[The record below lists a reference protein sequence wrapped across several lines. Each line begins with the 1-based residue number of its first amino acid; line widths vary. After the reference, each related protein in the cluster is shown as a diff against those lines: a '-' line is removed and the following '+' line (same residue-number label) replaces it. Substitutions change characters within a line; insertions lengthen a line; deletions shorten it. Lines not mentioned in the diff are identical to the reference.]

1 MNDTSLMGKAWGFPL
16 EEEAMDDLKPIRDI
30 VRQMLGNAS
39 FSGLDHAERVR
50 RTAEDIGRRE
60 GADLAV
66 LRAAALLHDIGV
78 PIDRE
83 RHYEIGALLAR
94 GILLQLGFTEDEI
107 GPIAQA
113 IEAHSR
119 YGGPDPQT
127 LEGRILQD
135 ADAVEYVGA
144 VGLARAIVRG
154 LESGTY
160 SGDLSELP
168 TLIDGLIER
177 VDGTLHTER
186 GQALVRERIA
196 YLRAF
201 GERLKAEIEGEL

>member
-1 MNDTSLMGKAWGFPL
+1 M
-16 EEEAMDDLKPIRDI
+16 MDDRKLGEVRDI
-30 VRQMLGNAS
+30 ARQMLGNAT
-39 FSGLDHAERVR
+39 FAGLDHAERILQIV
-50 RTAEDIGRRE
+50 EDIGQRE
-60 GADLAV
+60 GADLDI
-66 LRAAALLHDIGV
+66 LRVAALLHDIGV
-78 PIDRE
+78 PVNKP
-83 RHYEIGALLAR
+83 RHYEIGALMAR
-94 GILLQLGFTEDEI
+94 GILSQLGFTEDEI
-107 GPIAQA
+107 EPIAHV

-127 LEGRILQD
+127 IEGKILQD

-144 VGLARAIVRG
+144 IGLARAFART
-154 LESGTY
+154 LESGDY

-168 TLIDGLIER
+168 ALIDGLIER

-201 GERLKAEIEGEL
+201 QERLKAELDGEL

>member
-1 MNDTSLMGKAWGFPL
+1 
-16 EEEAMDDLKPIRDI
+16 MDGRVLSSIRDI
-30 VRQMLGNAS
+30 ARQMLSKAA

-50 RTAEDIGRRE
+50 QIAEDIGQRE
-60 GADLAV
+60 GADLDI
-66 LRAAALLHDIGV
+66 LRVAALLHDIGV
-78 PIDRE
+78 PINKE
-83 RHYEIGALLAR
+83 RHYEIGALLAQ

-107 GPIAQA
+107 EPIAHA

-144 VGLARAIVRG
+144 TGLARAIVRG
-154 LESGTY
+154 LESGAY

-168 TLIDGLIER
+168 ALIDGLIER

-186 GQALVRERIA
+186 GQALVRDRIA

-201 GERLKAEIEGEL
+201 QERLKAEIEGKS

>member
-1 MNDTSLMGKAWGFPL
+1 MGGR
-16 EEEAMDDLKPIRDI
+16 DLDSIRD
-30 VRQMLGNAS
+30 VARQMLGKAT

-50 RTAEDIGRRE
+50 QIVENIGRRE
-60 GADLAV
+60 GADLDI
-66 LRAAALLHDIGV
+66 LRVAALLHDIGV
-78 PIDRE
+78 PINKE
-83 RHYEIGALLAR
+83 RHYEIGALLAQ
-94 GILLQLGFTEDEI
+94 GILFQFGFTEDEI
-107 GPIAQA
+107 EPIAHA

-144 VGLARAIVRG
+144 TGLARAIARG

-160 SGDLSELP
+160 RGDLSELP
-168 TLIDGLIER
+168 ALIDGLIER
-177 VDGTLHTER
+177 VEGTLHTER
-186 GQALVRERIA
+186 GRALVRERIA

-201 GERLKAEIEGEL
+201 QERLKAEIEGES

>member
-1 MNDTSLMGKAWGFPL
+1 
-16 EEEAMDDLKPIRDI
+16 MDDRELSSIRDI
-30 VRQMLGNAS
+30 ARQMLSNAA

-50 RTAEDIGRRE
+50 QIAEDIGQRE
-60 GADLAV
+60 GADLDI
-66 LRAAALLHDIGV
+66 LRVAALLHDIGV
-78 PIDRE
+78 PINKE
-83 RHYEIGALLAR
+83 RHYEIGALLAQ
-94 GILLQLGFTEDEI
+94 GILLQFGFTEDEI
-107 GPIAQA
+107 EPIAHA

-144 VGLARAIVRG
+144 TGLARAIVRG
-154 LESGTY
+154 LESGAY

-186 GQALVRERIA
+186 GQVLVRDRIA

-201 GERLKAEIEGEL
+201 QERLKAEIEGKS

>member
-1 MNDTSLMGKAWGFPL
+1 MG
-16 EEEAMDDLKPIRDI
+16 DRDLSSIRDI
-30 VRQMLGNAS
+30 ARQMLGNAT

-50 RTAEDIGRRE
+50 QIAEDIGQRE
-60 GADLAV
+60 GADLDV
-66 LRAAALLHDIGV
+66 LRVAALLHDIGV
-78 PIDRE
+78 PINKE

-94 GILLQLGFTEDEI
+94 GILLQLGFTEGEI
-107 GPIAQA
+107 EPIAHA

-144 VGLARAIVRG
+144 TGLARAIVRG
-154 LESGTY
+154 LESGAY

-168 TLIDGLIER
+168 ALIDGLIER
-177 VDGTLHTER
+177 VEGTLHTER
-186 GQALVRERIA
+186 GQALVCDRIA

-201 GERLKAEIEGEL
+201 QQRLRAEMEGEA

>member
-1 MNDTSLMGKAWGFPL
+1 MGN
-16 EEEAMDDLKPIRDI
+16 LKLIRDI
-30 VRQMLGNAS
+30 ARQMLSNAA

-50 RTAEDIGRRE
+50 QIAEDIGQRE
-60 GADLAV
+60 GADLGV
-66 LRAAALLHDIGV
+66 LRVAALLHDIGV

-94 GILLQLGFTEDEI
+94 GILLQLGFAEDEI
-107 GPIAQA
+107 EPIAHA

-127 LEGRILQD
+127 LEARILQD

-144 VGLARAIVRG
+144 TGLTRAIVRG
-154 LESGTY
+154 LESGPY

-168 TLIDGLIER
+168 TLIEGLIER

-196 YLRAF
+196 YLKAF

>member
-1 MNDTSLMGKAWGFPL
+1 
-16 EEEAMDDLKPIRDI
+16 MDDRELSSIRDI
-30 VRQMLGNAS
+30 ARQMLSNAA

-50 RTAEDIGRRE
+50 QIAEDIGQRE
-60 GADLAV
+60 GADLDI
-66 LRAAALLHDIGV
+66 LRVAALLHDIGV
-78 PIDRE
+78 PINKE
-83 RHYEIGALLAR
+83 RHYEIGALLAQ
-94 GILLQLGFTEDEI
+94 GILLQFGFTEDEI
-107 GPIAQA
+107 EPIAHA

-144 VGLARAIVRG
+144 TGLARAIVRG
-154 LESGTY
+154 LESGAY

-168 TLIDGLIER
+168 ALIDGLIER

-186 GQALVRERIA
+186 GQALVRDRIA

-201 GERLKAEIEGEL
+201 QERLKAEIEGKW

>member
-1 MNDTSLMGKAWGFPL
+1 MNDT
-16 EEEAMDDLKPIRDI
+16 DLGPIRD
-30 VRQMLGNAS
+30 VAQQMLKNAA

-50 RTAEDIGRRE
+50 QIAEDIGRRE
-60 GADLAV
+60 GADLGV
-66 LRAAALLHDIGV
+66 LQVAALLHDIGV

-83 RHYEIGALLAR
+83 RHYEVGARLAR
-94 GILLQLGFTEDEI
+94 GILAQLDFTEDEI
-107 GPIAQA
+107 EPIVHA

-127 LEGRILQD
+127 LEAQILED

-144 VGLARAIVRG
+144 TGLARAIVRG
-154 LESGTY
+154 LKSGTY
-160 SGDLSELP
+160 DADLNELP

-186 GQALVRERIA
+186 GQALVHERIA

-201 GERLKAEIEGEL
+201 QERLKAEMDGQL

>member
-1 MNDTSLMGKAWGFPL
+1 
-16 EEEAMDDLKPIRDI
+16 MDDRELSSMRDI
-30 VRQMLGNAS
+30 ARQMLSNAA

-50 RTAEDIGRRE
+50 QIAEDIGQRE
-60 GADLAV
+60 GADLDI
-66 LRAAALLHDIGV
+66 LRVAALLHDIGV
-78 PIDRE
+78 PINKE
-83 RHYEIGALLAR
+83 RHYEIGALLAQ
-94 GILLQLGFTEDEI
+94 GILLQFGFTEDEI
-107 GPIAQA
+107 EPIAHA

-144 VGLARAIVRG
+144 TGLARAIVRG

-168 TLIDGLIER
+168 ALIDGLIER

-186 GQALVRERIA
+186 GQALVRDRTA

-201 GERLKAEIEGEL
+201 QERLKAEIEGKS

>member
-1 MNDTSLMGKAWGFPL
+1 MNDTDLSL
-16 EEEAMDDLKPIRDI
+16 IRDI
-30 VRQMLGNAS
+30 ARQMLKNAA
-39 FSGLDHAERVR
+39 FSGLDHAERVQQI
-50 RTAEDIGRRE
+50 AEDIGRRE
-60 GADLAV
+60 GADLKV
-66 LRAAALLHDIGV
+66 LRVAALLHDIGV

-83 RHYEIGALLAR
+83 RHYEIGARLAR
-94 GILLQLGFTEDEI
+94 GILAQLGFTQDEI
-107 GPIAQA
+107 EPIAHV

-144 VGLARAIVRG
+144 TGLARAIVRG
-154 LESGTY
+154 LKSGTY
-160 SGDLSELP
+160 DADLNKLP
-168 TLIDGLIER
+168 ALMDGLIEQ

-186 GQALVRERIA
+186 GRALVRERIA

-201 GERLKAEIEGEL
+201 QERLKAEMDGQL

>member
-1 MNDTSLMGKAWGFPL
+1 
-16 EEEAMDDLKPIRDI
+16 MDGRELSSIRDI
-30 VRQMLGNAS
+30 ARQMLSNAA

-50 RTAEDIGRRE
+50 QIAEDIGQRE
-60 GADLAV
+60 GADLDI
-66 LRAAALLHDIGV
+66 LRVAALLHDIGV
-78 PIDRE
+78 PINKE
-83 RHYEIGALLAR
+83 RHYEIGALLAQ
-94 GILLQLGFTEDEI
+94 GILLQLGFTGDEI
-107 GPIAQA
+107 EPIAHA

-144 VGLARAIVRG
+144 TGLARAIVRG
-154 LESGTY
+154 LESGAY

-168 TLIDGLIER
+168 ALIDGLIER

-186 GQALVRERIA
+186 GQALVRDRIA

-201 GERLKAEIEGEL
+201 QERLKAEIEGKS

>member
-1 MNDTSLMGKAWGFPL
+1 MNDT
-16 EEEAMDDLKPIRDI
+16 DLSPIRDLA
-30 VRQMLGNAS
+30 RQMLKNAA

-50 RTAEDIGRRE
+50 QIAEDIGQRE
-60 GADLAV
+60 GADLDV
-66 LRAAALLHDIGV
+66 LQVAALLHDIGV

-83 RHYEIGALLAR
+83 RHYEIGSQLAW
-94 GILLQLGFTEDEI
+94 GILAQLGFTKDEI
-107 GPIAQA
+107 EPIAHA

-119 YGGPDPQT
+119 YGGPDPQI
-127 LEGRILQD
+127 LED

-144 VGLARAIVRG
+144 TGLARAIVRG
-154 LESGTY
+154 LKSGTY
-160 SGDLSELP
+160 DADLNKLP
-168 TLIDGLIER
+168 TLIAGLIER

-201 GERLKAEIEGEL
+201 QKRLKAEMDGQL

>member
-1 MNDTSLMGKAWGFPL
+1 
-16 EEEAMDDLKPIRDI
+16 MDDRDLSSIRDI
-30 VRQMLGNAS
+30 ARQMLGKAT
-39 FSGLDHAERVR
+39 FSGLDHTERVR
-50 RTAEDIGRRE
+50 QIAEDIGQRE
-60 GADLAV
+60 GADLDI
-66 LRAAALLHDIGV
+66 LRVAALLHDIGV
-78 PIDRE
+78 PINWE

-94 GILLQLGFTEDEI
+94 GILLQLGFTVDEI
-107 GPIAQA
+107 EPIAHA

-144 VGLARAIVRG
+144 TGLARAIVRE
-154 LESGTY
+154 LESGAY

-168 TLIDGLIER
+168 ALIDGLIER

-186 GQALVRERIA
+186 GQALVGDRIA
-196 YLRAF
+196 YLRVF
-201 GERLKAEIEGEL
+201 QERLRAEIEGKS